1 MKKKNRRRAD
11 RIGIFVDPLPRFLAA
26 MAALPGF
33 LMIESIL
40 WRGIFVLFFAVLAL
54 AAGKRIQWLY
64 FLVFTTSIVW
74 FHLLTPTGKVLM
86 EIGPFAVTDGGL
98 RNGLIRGTGLVG
110 IVFLSIAAIRP
121 ELEIP
126 GQLGGI
132 LGRTFYY
139 FDLIIEGRNQISLK
153 DFFASLDRV
162 LLNTFHFSENDFIS
176 EVQKSRNNKYRGLGW
191 AVSAALLPWIV
202 WGVTS
207 RN

>member
-1 MKKKNRRRAD
+1 MKKTGRRTD

-33 LMIESIL
+33 LMIDSIL
-40 WRGIFVLFFAVLAL
+40 WRGIFVFLFAVLAL

-64 FLVFTTSIVW
+64 FLIFTASIVW
-74 FHLLTPTGKVLM
+74 FHLLTPTGKVLI

-139 FDLIIEGRNQISLK
+139 FDLITEGRNQISLK
-153 DFFASLDRV
+153 DFFSSLDRV
-162 LLNTFHFSENDFIS
+162 LLNTFHFGEHDSIS
-176 EVQKSRNNKYRGLGW
+176 DVQERKNNTFKGLGW
-191 AVSAALLPWIV
+191 AVSAALMPWIV
-202 WGVTS
+202 WGFTS